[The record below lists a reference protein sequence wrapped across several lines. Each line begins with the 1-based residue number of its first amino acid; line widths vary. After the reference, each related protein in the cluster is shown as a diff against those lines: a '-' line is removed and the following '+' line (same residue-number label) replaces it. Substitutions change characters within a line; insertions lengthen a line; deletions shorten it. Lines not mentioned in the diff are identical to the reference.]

1 MCHPTRA
8 CHTSIDTK
16 STLKRKRSKS
26 IVKIWV
32 KVLLVTLVVAIPAFL
47 TGPIIW
53 PPAEHSPA
61 PTAGQLP
68 FFLFLAA
75 FESITLGLGVSFLL
89 FGMPVVRR
97 ISAGSKLK
105 AWAMYLSIGWLMVSW
120 WPHDNLHLHNGM
132 DLQGLLYIE
141 YGFHLTLM
149 IAGIVLGYSF
159 LSLLTEREAAPMTLA
174 GGEDAV
180 DESPARP

>member
-1 MCHPTRA
+1 MKT
-8 CHTSIDTK
+8 
-16 STLKRKRSKS
+16 
-26 IVKIWV
+26 WV
-32 KVLLVTLVVAIPAFL
+32 KVLLVTLVLAIPAFL
-47 TGPIIW
+47 MGPVIW
-53 PPAEHSPA
+53 PPAEGGPA

-68 FFLFLAA
+68 FFIFLAV
-75 FESITLGLGVSFLL
+75 FEAITLGLGVSFLL

-97 ISAGSKLK
+97 ISSGSKPR

-120 WPHDNLHLHNGM
+120 WPHNNLHIHNGM
-132 DLQGLLYIE
+132 DMQGLLYIE

-159 LSLLTEREAAPMTLA
+159 LSLMTERDEATAPMTLA

-180 DESPARP
+180 AESPARP